1 MAAWTPG
8 LRRPACARCHEVCAC
23 LVAFRSRLAF
33 TADHTG
39 ARLSLRPMRPAR
51 RWLLLTVVLATGLA
65 LAASHPWSDYDD
77 TRGTWLK
84 GTIRSSTFERPHQ
97 TITLEQDGAPHRVWK
112 VILASP
118 SKMEGRGLRVASLVP
133 GLRVRVYVYPA
144 IDVPDEGRALRID
157 IGGQITELW

>member
-1 MAAWTPG
+1 MRSPMCGADLQMPTTPPS
-8 LRRPACARCHEVCAC
+8 RYRP
-23 LVAFRSRLAF
+23 RS
-33 TADHTG
+33 
-39 ARLSLRPMRPAR
+39 MRPFLRSSLPIAM
-51 RWLLLTVVLATGLA
+51 LVTSVA
-65 LAASHPWSDYDD
+65 LGASHHWSEYDD

-97 TITLEQDGAPHRVWK
+97 TLELVQDGAEHRVWK

-118 SKMEGRGLRVASLVP
+118 SKMMEGRGLKVASLVP

-157 IGGQITELW
+157 IGGQVTEVW

>member
-1 MAAWTPG
+1 MRSF
-8 LRRPACARCHEVCAC
+8 LRSSFPIA
-23 LVAFRSRLAF
+23 
-33 TADHTG
+33 
-39 ARLSLRPMRPAR
+39 M
-51 RWLLLTVVLATGLA
+51 LLTGVA

-77 TRGTWLK
+77 TRGIWLK

-97 TITLEQDGAPHRVWK
+97 TIELDQDGPQHRVWK

-118 SKMEGRGLRVASLVP
+118 SKMEGRGLKVASLVP

-157 IGGQITELW
+157 VGGQTTELW

>member
-1 MAAWTPG
+1 MPTAPPSG
-8 LRRPACARCHEVCAC
+8 YRPQ
-23 LVAFRSRLAF
+23 S
-33 TADHTG
+33 
-39 ARLSLRPMRPAR
+39 MRPFVRSSLPIAM
-51 RWLLLTVVLATGLA
+51 LLSSVA

-84 GTIRSSTFERPHQ
+84 GTVRSSAFERPHQ
-97 TITLEQDGAPHRVWK
+97 TIELVQDGAQHRVWK

-118 SKMEGRGLRVASLVP
+118 SKMEGRGLKVASLVP

-157 IGGQITELW
+157 IGGQVTELW

>member
-1 MAAWTPG
+1 MPTAPPSG
-8 LRRPACARCHEVCAC
+8 YRPQ
-23 LVAFRSRLAF
+23 S
-33 TADHTG
+33 
-39 ARLSLRPMRPAR
+39 MRPFVRSSLPIAM
-51 RWLLLTVVLATGLA
+51 LLSSVA

-84 GTIRSSTFERPHQ
+84 GTVRSSAFERPHQ
-97 TITLEQDGAPHRVWK
+97 TIELVQDGAQHRVWK

-118 SKMEGRGLRVASLVP
+118 SKMEGRGLQVASLVP

-157 IGGQITELW
+157 VGGQVTELW

>member
-1 MAAWTPG
+1 MPTAPPSG
-8 LRRPACARCHEVCAC
+8 YRPQ
-23 LVAFRSRLAF
+23 S
-33 TADHTG
+33 
-39 ARLSLRPMRPAR
+39 MRPFVRSSLPIAM
-51 RWLLLTVVLATGLA
+51 LLSSVA

-84 GTIRSSTFERPHQ
+84 GTVRSSAFERPHQ
-97 TITLEQDGAPHRVWK
+97 TIELVQDGAQHRVWK

-118 SKMEGRGLRVASLVP
+118 SKMKSRGLDVASLVP

-157 IGGQITELW
+157 IGGQVTELW

>member
-1 MAAWTPG
+1 MPTAPPSG
-8 LRRPACARCHEVCAC
+8 YRPQ
-23 LVAFRSRLAF
+23 S
-33 TADHTG
+33 
-39 ARLSLRPMRPAR
+39 MRPFVRSSLPIAM
-51 RWLLLTVVLATGLA
+51 LLSSVA

-84 GTIRSSTFERPHQ
+84 GTVRSSAFERPHQ
-97 TITLEQDGAPHRVWK
+97 TIELVQDGAQHRVWK

-118 SKMEGRGLRVASLVP
+118 SKMEGRGLQVASLVP

-157 IGGQITELW
+157 IGGQVTELW

>member
-1 MAAWTPG
+1 MPTPAPS
-8 LRRPACARCHEVCAC
+8 RYRP
-23 LVAFRSRLAF
+23 
-33 TADHTG
+33 
-39 ARLSLRPMRPAR
+39 RPMRSMR
-51 RWLLLTVVLATGLA
+51 RSSVLIAMLLAGVA

-97 TITLEQDGAPHRVWK
+97 TIVLEQDGASHRTWK

-118 SKMEGRGLRVASLVP
+118 SKMESRGLSVASLVP

-144 IDVPDEGRALRID
+144 IDVPDEGRAVRID
-157 IGGQITELW
+157 IGGQVTELW